1 MIDYHIFKIV
11 KIQNRKMVKTKN
23 YKIIKYKNCVFI

>member
-11 KIQNRKMVKTKN
+11 KIQKRKMVKTKN